1 MCLQILSI
9 VQCSL
14 LYSASLF
21 FSFRRYNNDSLVST
35 NSRLYSLLEMF
46 GTPERLLMANEKV
59 DECLRMEINF
69 DAVHKKIEDLREKSV
84 EMLKEACVGI

>member
-1 MCLQILSI
+1 
-9 VQCSL
+9 
-14 LYSASLF
+14 
-21 FSFRRYNNDSLVST
+21 
-35 NSRLYSLLEMF
+35 MF